1 MKAFPKKKRIF
12 CSMPVKKID
21 LGKRLGTFNKLV
33 FLLNVLV
40 ALLLI
45 LACLTRF
52 LNWGILSFLSFLTLL
67 LPHLVVANLFFLMYW
82 ALNRKK
88 QMRLSL
94 VVLFFGYLTQDSF
107 FKIFGSNEWSKEDEI
122 KVMTFNANGFNGLKW
137 SKNPV
142 SDKEIVAFIK
152 AQEPDILCFQEHH
165 RGLNRQF
172 ENFPYRYQTP
182 YVPMKSTQAI
192 FSKFPIIS
200 NGPLDFHDT
209 ANDAIYVDVLVEND
223 TIRVYNVHLQ
233 SFKVRA
239 GSFKREAPD
248 RLFGRMNR
256 SFRKQQQQA
265 NLVKDHAS
273 KVSYSKIICGDFNN
287 TQFSSVY
294 HTIKGDMK
302 DSFQEKGFGLGSTY
316 DFKFLPFRID
326 YILADPELE
335 IMSHKN
341 FNVRMSD
348 HRPVM
353 ASFRLK
359 D

>member
-21 LGKRLGTFNKLV
+21 LGKRQGTFNKLV
-33 FLLNVLV
+33 FQLNMLV
-40 ALLLI
+40 AFLLL
-45 LACLTRF
+45 LTCISPYIK
-52 LNWGILSFLSFLTLL
+52 WPVISFLSPISLIGPYLVLANSVFVLFWIFKRKKRVLLSLSVLTLAYFTQGKL
-67 LPHLVVANLFFLMYW
+67 LKFNYSDNPIAD
-82 ALNRKK
+82 
-88 QMRLSL
+88 
-94 VVLFFGYLTQDSF
+94 G
-107 FKIFGSNEWSKEDEI
+107 EI
-122 KVMTFNANGFNGLKW
+122 SIMTFNSHNAMGVRWSSNPTYSDEITGFIALEN
-137 SKNPV
+137 
-142 SDKEIVAFIK
+142 
-152 AQEPDILCFQEHH
+152 PDIVCIQEYS
-165 RGLNRQF
+165 RTMDDELGQY
-172 ENFPYRYQTP
+172 PYKYQTP
-182 YVPMKSTQAI
+182 FYSGKSRQAI
-192 FSKFPIIS
+192 FSKYKIVETGSLNFPNSGNNALYADII
-200 NGPLDFHDT
+200 
-209 ANDAIYVDVLVEND
+209 IKRD
-223 TIRVYNVHLQ
+223 TIRIYNLHLQ
-233 SFKVRA
+233 SLVVRA
-239 GSFKREAPD
+239 GSFKREQPQNLFR
-248 RLFGRMNR
+248 RLGKTIQ
-256 SFRKQQQQA
+256 KQQQQA

-326 YILADPELE
+326 YIMADPEIE

-359 D
+359 E